1 MRTLRNGSFC
11 KAALRALLVGGL
23 ALGAASAAC
32 AEETVW
38 ATGRVL
44 DADGKPVAN
53 ALVAVYDDSNKVADY
68 AKTDA
73 RGDYALAVP
82 RHLLHLDKKRA
93 SFMTQVFNTA
103 THFAG
108 EAAGFVAN
116 PLRAGVHAVTSSQ
129 AAAAGGPIAQGGV
142 LAGGVVVDQ
151 LLFKIAPPK
160 RTTQEEARKR
170 PGSLLIKAVA
180 PNSRDLLG
188 VAQVYW
194 AQQDVFRAG
203 GKQTKTLAVWVDP
216 VKLAGAESPAESK
229 ADSDFLRF
237 TSARLEPSLAAPG
250 QRVRILAT
258 LPAPPAP
265 AVYATVVARN
275 NRTGQKW
282 ELLPVGENRYAAE
295 FTVDNRFPRDDQSV
309 SILAYAAQPEAPGRR
324 KNVEGAIEGAGLW
337 DARKPYRY
345 DPLLVVSR
353 NRADLTLT
361 VVPGAKSSGR

>member
-1 MRTLRNGSFC
+1 MRKGFC
-11 KAALRALLVGGL
+11 GLLAAFALAGGL
-23 ALGAASAAC
+23 GLAPKAN

-44 DADGKPVAN
+44 DSGGKPVAG
-53 ALVAVYDDSNKVADY
+53 ALIAVYDDSNKVADY

-73 RGDYALAVP
+73 QGEYALAVP
-82 RHLLHLDKKRA
+82 RHLLHLDKKRTGFA
-93 SFMTQVFNTA
+93 TQVFNGVS
-103 THFAG
+103 HFIG
-108 EAAGFVAN
+108 DAAGFVAN

-129 AAAAGGPIAQGGV
+129 AALAGGPVAQGGV

-151 LLFKIAPPK
+151 LLFKMIPQHKP
-160 RTTQEEARKR
+160 TQEEARKQ

-180 PNSRDLLG
+180 PDSHDLIG

-194 AQQDVFRAG
+194 AQQEVFRAG
-203 GKQTKTLAVWVDP
+203 GKQSKTLAVWVDP
-216 VKLAGAESPAESK
+216 VKMAGADTDSESK
-229 ADSDFLRF
+229 AASDFLRF
-237 TSARLEPSLAAPG
+237 TSARLEPSIAEVG
-250 QRVRILAT
+250 QTVRITAT

-265 AVYATVVARN
+265 AIYATVVARN

-282 ELLPVGENRYAAE
+282 ELSPVGNNRYAGQ
-295 FTVDNRFPRDDQSV
+295 FTVDKRFSRDDQAI
-309 SILAYAAQPEAPGRR
+309 SILAYAAQPDKPGRR
-324 KNVEGAIEGAGLW
+324 KNVESAIEGSGLW

-361 VVPGAKSSGR
+361 VVETARQNRR